1 MQILPLALVLKYKGV
16 LKSVFMKKTF
26 AIQTF
31 AIDVLLILLSY
42 GVFLLVF

>member
-1 MQILPLALVLKYKGV
+1 
-16 LKSVFMKKTF
+16 MKKTF

-42 GVFLLVF
+42 GVFLLDILRGNDPDPPHWFF